1 MPIHTDVKK
10 DIWRKPL
17 RILLVSSVL
26 SFALIPSLALAQA
39 TLPPPI
45 PSEVAAN
52 PDMALDPDLLEEFE
66 YLKQERLQQIKERA
80 HDEALDRATT
90 SFLPMEDDEI
100 KDFMTRLRTT
110 QEAIQK
116 PVYRPPTPDIQ
127 VEDMKLDPSAMP
139 PVIMLA
145 PDNVTSL
152 TILDITG
159 EPWPIVDIGFGGP
172 YDVKPPEPGG
182 HVIRITPLKEFA
194 SGNMSVRLLDFST
207 PLTFTLTTGGDT
219 VHYRFDARVPEYG
232 PNADMPIISGGGLNI
247 VAGDQVVTGILE
259 GVPPSDAERL
269 ITTGTDGRTTA
280 YRMAGNV
287 YVRTPHTMLSPTWQG
302 SASSSDGMNVYVIND
317 APVVILSDNGDMTRV
332 RLEREEPRY
341 GE

>member
-1 MPIHTDVKK
+1 MLGLI
-10 DIWRKPL
+10 
-17 RILLVSSVL
+17 
-26 SFALIPSLALAQA
+26 SFSYPVGAQ

-45 PSEVAAN
+45 PSQVSAN
-52 PDMALDPDLLEEFE
+52 TDLTLDPDLLEEFE
-66 YLKQERLQQIKERA
+66 FLKEERLEKIEERTRERA
-80 HDEALDRATT
+80 LDQATDG
-90 SFLPMEDDEI
+90 FLPMEVDEI
-100 KDFMTRLRTT
+100 KDFMTRLRVT

-116 PVYRPPTPDIQ
+116 PPHIAPTPDIH
-127 VEDMKLDPSAMP
+127 VEEMKLDPSAMP

-182 HVIRITPLKEFA
+182 HVIHITPLKEFA
-194 SGNMSVRLLDFST
+194 AGNMSIRLLDFST
-207 PLTFTLTTGGDT
+207 PLTFSLKAGEEK

-232 PNADMPIISGGGLNI
+232 PNANMPIIGGGLSI
-247 VAGDQVVTGILE
+247 VAGDRVVAGILE
-259 GVPPSDAERL
+259 GTPPQNAEKL
-269 ITTGTDGRTTA
+269 ISSGADGRTSA
-280 YRMAGNV
+280 YRIAGSV
-287 YVRTPHTMLSPTWQG
+287 YIRTPHTMLSPSWQS

-317 APVVILSDNGDMTRV
+317 APVVILSNNGEMTRV
-332 RLEREEPRY
+332 RLKREELSY